1 MPISNGDS
9 MEGSSAILSQGEIL
23 DFKSATKALK
33 EYSQPDGISMASL
46 MDTEKRG
53 GLVYN
58 DFLILPGKIG

>member
-1 MPISNGDS
+1 MPIANGDC
-9 MEGSSAILSQGEIL
+9 MEGSGAVLSKGEVL
-23 DFKSATKALK
+23 DFKSATKTLS
-33 EYSQPDGISMASL
+33 EYSQRDGISMASL